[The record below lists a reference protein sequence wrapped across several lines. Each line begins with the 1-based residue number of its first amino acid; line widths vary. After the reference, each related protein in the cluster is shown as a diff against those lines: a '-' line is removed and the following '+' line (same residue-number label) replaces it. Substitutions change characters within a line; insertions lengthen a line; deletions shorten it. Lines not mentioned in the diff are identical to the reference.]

1 MESGAISDAQ
11 ISASSQWNAYHAAKQ
26 ARLNFQ
32 ARPGIAGSW
41 ASRTNNVNRWLQ
53 IDLGYQYTNV
63 TRVATQGRNAY
74 IQWVTMYKL
83 QYSDDGVIFQYYSE
97 HGVIKVRLH
106 FQFHSKNTPVNKIK
120 II

>member
-1 MESGAISDAQ
+1 MESGAMSDAQ

-26 ARLNFQ
+26 ARLHFQ
-32 ARPGIAGSW
+32 ARPGIAWSW
-41 ASRTNNVNRWLQ
+41 AARTNHVNQWLQ

-63 TRVATQGRNAY
+63 TLVATQGRNAY
-74 IQWVTMYKL
+74 FQRVTICKL
-83 QYSDDGVIFQYYSE
+83 QYSDDGVNFQNYSE

-120 II
+120 MI